1 MSGYTTEAIA
11 SQGAI
16 DPPGPLLQ
24 KPFTPDGL
32 ARIVRQVLDSSLAT
46 R

>member
-1 MSGYTTEAIA
+1 MSGHAEDTEWREAIQERGFA
-11 SQGAI
+11 F
-16 DPPGPLLQ
+16 LQ

-32 ARIVRQVLDSSLAT
+32 ARAVREALD